1 MCFRYYPQRSASSN
15 DGLSRQSSPILANNV
30 LTPLRASPPAPGL
43 GIADAFESLPQ
54 VSDDKAL
61 TAFAQ
66 LGALRL
72 NARRCLI
79 SFFDRRNCYIL
90 AEATRTIS
98 LHTGQPEFNDDGLCW
113 GNTIFPKEHSICH
126 YTVNLPTENGQGVP
140 SLIVNDLTLDRRFQ
154 NFPSV
159 VGSANTRFYAGV
171 PIRSPLGH
179 TIGTYCVLDDKPRA
193 GISAHQLEFL
203 KDMAGTVMRHLEMT
217 RATEDHRRGKIM
229 VKSLGS
235 FAEGKSGLE
244 DWWQDPWDTP
254 MSAGQSETPLQRQRP
269 AARSNAD
276 QQPFVIDHTNSAVS
290 SVKSSANTDTSSIR
304 PSNVATPASEFGPG
318 PARAPEPTPK
328 VSFASDDQTSKIAP
342 EIQAAFSRASN
353 MIVDA
358 IEADGVAFFDATIST
373 FGGLVDEDLFSDQ
386 LPEPDKPCVLLG
398 SALSKSNREVPNL
411 TDMHYSMSESVLR
424 HLLRAYSHGQIFNFD
439 DEASQT
445 PAINSPSA
453 NAEME
458 AADGFP
464 FHISRK
470 SESTRSLDD
479 ENFLR
484 CTFPKAK
491 SLVIYPLWDPHRD
504 RWFASAVLWSSDP
517 MRVFTS
523 EQELSFLAAFSN
535 SVMAEVARL
544 DTKLADAAKADF
556 ISSISHELR
565 SPLHGILGMTDLL
578 KDTAIDGQ
586 QTSHVDTIEN
596 CGKTLLETI
605 NHVLDFAK
613 INNLT
618 RGTSKKSKKRSQS
631 AKHVISPGQSHTNDI
646 MTLINDVDMSI
657 LTEDVVESIFA
668 GHVHK
673 EKSNQ
678 TYQLTPCKEDA
689 LPLTLIM
696 DINQSE
702 NYVFRTQPGAWRR
715 VIMNLF
721 GNALKYTEAGFI
733 KVKLQVMPK
742 TSPTEDFR
750 EFRFS
755 VTDSGIGMSD
765 EYKNNRLFH
774 SFAQENPLT
783 QGTGLGL
790 SIVKQIVES
799 LGGEVEVHS
808 VKDRGTKFTVSCPLK
823 ESVMSP
829 SFCPTRPEQE
839 KERHLRAVG
848 KRTQEM
854 RVCFKGFD
862 EEEEFFVKSLKGKSG
877 PQLAMKALDSLC
889 ADWFGMKTCANGPCA
904 PRPDLI
910 IATESVAKVL
920 RSQHSQG
927 GNETN
932 HPPVIVVCQGAASAQ
947 STTAITIPGVI
958 FECIGQPVGPHKMA
972 KAITSCLDRHANRL
986 IDQIH
991 NTEAALQKVT
1001 QLSLKENTPPHSPDM
1016 LNPHADRARPAL
1028 TSTFS
1033 APEIR
1038 STNAS
1043 PAKKS
1048 AYSTPTRSL
1057 NCLAVDDNPINLRL
1071 LRTFVDKLGHRHVL
1085 AVNGLEALEKYKS
1098 AQDQSLIKETDTP
1111 AHTPIAK
1118 AAAADMSA
1126 RIDVILMDI
1135 NMPEMDGL
1143 EATRQIRAHEI
1154 RNGLSPVTIIAL
1166 TGVASTETQQEA
1178 NSSGVNLF
1186 LIKPVRLADLEV
1198 VLNGVVTGV
1207 EKAEREEKERE
1218 NQPVT
1223 ATHARSSSLQQ
1234 AQQRVQPIQKPQ
1246 PAQKP
1251 QPTQKPQTLQMPP
1264 PQIRF
1269 PQMGAVMQTQ
1279 PVQPQ
1284 RQAQPQTP
1292 SQTHTQMA
1300 NSIAKARGEHG
1311 DTTAQEGTKGTKGT

>member
-1 MCFRYYPQRSASSN
+1 MLLTPSLRYYPQRTTSN
-15 DGLSRQSSPILANNV
+15 EGLSRQPSP
-30 LTPLRASPPAPGL
+30 TPALDTPTPPRALPLGPGL
-43 GIADAFESLPQ
+43 GIAGAFEIHPQ
-54 VSDDKAL
+54 PSEDKAL

-90 AEATRTIS
+90 AEATRTSS
-98 LHTGQPEFNDDGLCW
+98 LHTGQPEFSDDNLYW
-113 GNTIFPKEHSICH
+113 GNTIFPKEKSICY
-126 YTVNLPTENGQGVP
+126 YTVNLCMDRSGSPFDNLNSTP
-140 SLIVNDLTLDRRFQ
+140 SLVVNDLAADRRFRL
-154 NFPSV
+154 FSSV
-159 VGSANTRFYAGV
+159 AGHPNSRFYAGV
-171 PIRSPLGH
+171 PIRSPSGH
-179 TIGTYCVLDDKPRA
+179 NIGTYCVLDDKPRD
-193 GISAHQLEFL
+193 GLTTHQLDFL

-254 MSAGQSETPLQRQRP
+254 LSAGLSETPLQRQRP

-276 QQPFVIDHTNSAVS
+276 QEPFVIDRNASAMS
-290 SVKSSANTDTSSIR
+290 SIKSPTNTDTSSIR
-304 PSNVATPASEFGPG
+304 PMSSVATPASELGPEA
-318 PARAPEPTPK
+318 PRAPETVIK
-328 VSFASDDQTSKIAP
+328 SSSGSQNDQQSKIAP

-358 IEADGVAFFDATIST
+358 IEADGVAFFDAKIST
-373 FGGLVDEDLFSDQ
+373 FGGLVDDDLFSEQ

-398 SALSKSNREVPNL
+398 SALSKNTRDSSIPADL
-411 TDMHYSMSESVLR
+411 QYSMSESVLR
-424 HLLRAYSHGQIFNFD
+424 HLLRSYSHGQIFNFD
-439 DEASQT
+439 DEASTT

-453 NAEME
+453 NGEME
-458 AADGFP
+458 VTDGFP
-464 FHISRK
+464 FNITRK

-484 CTFPKAK
+484 STFPKAK
-491 SLVIYPLWDPHRD
+491 SLVLYPLWDSHRD
-504 RWFASAVLWSSDP
+504 RWFASAVIWSSDP

-578 KDTAIDGQ
+578 KDTSIDGQ
-586 QTSHVDTIEN
+586 QTNHVETIEN

-668 GHVHK
+668 GHMHK

-678 TYQLTPCKEDA
+678 TYGLSSSKKEA
-689 LPLTLIM
+689 LPVTLII
-696 DINQSE
+696 DTNQSE

-721 GNALKYTEAGFI
+721 GNALKYTEAGFV
-733 KVKLQVMPK
+733 KVKLQVMPR
-742 TSPTEDFR
+742 TSPTEEYR
-750 EFRFS
+750 EFRLS
-755 VTDSGIGMSD
+755 VTDSGIGMSED
-765 EYKNNRLFH
+765 YKNNRLFH
-774 SFAQENPLT
+774 SFAQENPLS

-799 LGGEVEVHS
+799 LGGEVDVHS
-808 VKDRGTKFTVSCPLK
+808 VKGQGTKFTVSCPLK
-823 ESVMSP
+823 ESIMSP
-829 SFCPTRPEQE
+829 SFCPTQPEQE
-839 KERHLRAVG
+839 KERHLKEVG
-848 KRTQEM
+848 RRTQGM
-854 RVCFKGFD
+854 TVCFKGFD
-862 EEEEFFVKSLKGKSG
+862 EEEEYFVRSLKGKSA
-877 PQLAMKALDSLC
+877 PKIAMKAFDSLC

-904 PRPDLI
+904 ADPDLI
-910 IATESVAKVL
+910 IATESNARLL
-920 RSQHSQG
+920 RAQHSQG
-927 GNETN
+927 STDAK

-972 KAITSCLDRHANRL
+972 KALSSCLDRHANRL
-986 IDQIH
+986 IDQVH
-991 NTEAALQKVT
+991 GTEAALQKVT
-1001 QLSLKENTPPHSPDM
+1001 QLSLKENTPPQSPDIFGR
-1016 LNPHADRARPAL
+1016 LLDHVRPTL
-1028 TSTFS
+1028 TSTIS
-1033 APEIR
+1033 APEVR
-1038 STNAS
+1038 SVHAS
-1043 PAKKS
+1043 PVKKS
-1048 AYSTPTRSL
+1048 AYSIPTRSL
-1057 NCLAVDDNPINLRL
+1057 KCLAVDDNPINLRL

-1085 AVNGLEALEKYKS
+1085 AVNGLEALDMYKA
-1098 AQDQSLIKETDTP
+1098 AQDQAVVSGSATQP
-1111 AHTPIAK
+1111 HTVAAK
-1118 AAAADMSA
+1118 AATAEMTA

-1198 VLNGVVTGV
+1198 VLNGVVTGQ
-1207 EKAEREEKERE
+1207 ERAEREEQEKEKE
-1218 NQPVT
+1218 PQLTAQPQP
-1223 ATHARSSSLQQ
+1223 RSLSLQYPQ
-1234 AQQRVQPIQKPQ
+1234 IKPQ
-1246 PAQKP
+1246 ASP
-1251 QPTQKPQTLQMPP
+1251 LPP
-1264 PQIRF
+1264 PQIHLSHVHAPAQAHTVF
-1269 PQMGAVMQTQ
+1269 SHTE
-1279 PVQPQ
+1279 PVVPKEDA
-1284 RQAQPQTP
+1284 RKDSTV
-1292 SQTHTQMA
+1292 T
-1300 NSIAKARGEHG
+1300 AKEV
-1311 DTTAQEGTKGTKGT
+1311 K